1 MKSNVCVTLLN
12 MLHKI
17 YSKFTVYINELIL
30 TPFSPFDIK
39 CKKINLMWKTS
50 GNVFLGY
57 LGERFFQISPRLHSI
72 MGGVPNSFQN
82 FRGCYNIQFKSYTP
96 SKIKLFV
103 TKNRKQLELLL
114 TVATESFLNVTG
126 LLIPLYNTQINLG

>member
-1 MKSNVCVTLLN
+1 MGFMKSNVCVTLLN

-50 GNVFLGY
+50 GNAFLGY
-57 LGERFFQISPRLHSI
+57 LGQIFSDFPKVALDH
-72 MGGVPNSFQN
+72 GGCP
-82 FRGCYNIQFKSYTP
+82 QF
-96 SKIKLFV
+96 L
-103 TKNRKQLELLL
+103 LELSWMLQYS
-114 TVATESFLNVTG
+114 VQV
-126 LLIPLYNTQINLG
+126 LYSI

>member
-50 GNVFLGY
+50 GNAFLGY
-57 LGERFFQISPRLHSI
+57 LGQRFFQIFPRLHSI

-82 FRGCYNIQFKSYTP
+82 FHGCYNIQFKSYTV